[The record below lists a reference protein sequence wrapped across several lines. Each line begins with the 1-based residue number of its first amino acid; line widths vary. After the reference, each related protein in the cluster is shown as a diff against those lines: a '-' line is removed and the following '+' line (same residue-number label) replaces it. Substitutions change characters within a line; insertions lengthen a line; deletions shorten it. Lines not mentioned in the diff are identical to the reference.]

1 MDKEL
6 KSNLINN
13 GIGLF
18 LKDQDTTS
26 ELKMRDIKNKFL
38 EADSV
43 MNSVSKQ
50 SEDYDFAK
58 SIKSEGLKQMEAIK
72 PVADALKQQAQEFV
86 KFLPD
91 LSAANDPRKVDIIG
105 AIIGGMI
112 PPMFE
117 NGKQKYK
124 VSKKEELT
132 EEALSGMIGGCFS
145 KNAEG
150 HNETLR
156 ASQNIIEGMGTGVGG
171 IIPHHRID
179 QAVETLINTS
189 SNAQDNDPKRLIHE
203 KMSWFKDT
211 LGGLPSMEE
220 WMNSEAAQETF
231 TDMGIDMKQVNFNT
245 ILDDL
250 QKGASEGFDMFL
262 KPYLKQTRFMPAIME
277 KIQSEQPNVPTED
290 PSSIDNAMKE
300 DQDSGVWEYWD
311 YTYGTGE
318 DTEWRD
324 VPEERKAQI
333 RKEFEDKKAEGG
345 FNEPQLP

>member
-1 MDKEL
+1 M
-6 KSNLINN
+6 N
-13 GIGLF
+13 
-18 LKDQDTTS
+18 
-26 ELKMRDIKNKFL
+26 
-38 EADSV
+38 DS
-43 MNSVSKQ
+43 SKQ

-58 SIKSEGLKQMEAIK
+58 SIKSEGLKQMESIK

-86 KFLPD
+86 NYLPD
-91 LSAANDPRKVDIIG
+91 LSAANDMQKVDSIA

-112 PPMFE
+112 PPSFQG
-117 NGKQKYK
+117 GKQVYK
-124 VSKKEELT
+124 IDSANEIT
-132 EEALSGMIGGCFS
+132 EDALSGMIAGCFS

-189 SNAQDNDPKRLIHE
+189 SNAEDNDPKRLIHE

-220 WMNSEAAQETF
+220 WMASEAAQETF
-231 TDMGIDMKQVNFNT
+231 TDMGIDMKQVDFNT

-250 QKGASEGFDMFL
+250 QKGASEAFDMFL

-277 KIQSEQPNVPTED
+277 KIQSEQPNVPD
-290 PSSIDNAMKE
+290 PSSADDAMKE
-300 DQDSGVWEYWD
+300 DQKSGVWEYWD
-311 YTYGTGE
+311 YMYGLSL
-318 DTEWRD
+318 
-324 VPEERKAQI
+324 I
-333 RKEFEDKKAEGG
+333 HI
-345 FNEPQLP
+345 